1 LYFLQRC
8 QTIFFFFRSSSS
20 NDDQKID
27 VAKLDPIKFNDEKR
41 KRMGDAI
48 HHSFLHPKPFKIGK
62 LSLPKPTNII
72 KDEKKTEKQKVVK
85 ESKHK
90 FNIL

>member
-1 LYFLQRC
+1 
-8 QTIFFFFRSSSS
+8 
-20 NDDQKID
+20 
-27 VAKLDPIKFNDEKR
+27 
-41 KRMGDAI
+41 MGDAI

-72 KDEKKTEKQKVVK
+72 KDKKKTEKQKVVK

>member
-1 LYFLQRC
+1 LSN
-8 QTIFFFFRSSSS
+8 FFFFRK
-20 NDDQKID
+20 NDEQKVD
-27 VAKLDPIKFNDEKR
+27 VTKLDPIKFNDEKR
-41 KRMGDAI
+41 KRLGDPI

-62 LSLPKPTNII
+62 LSLSKPINAV
-72 KDEKKTEKQKVVK
+72 KDEKKTEKQKTVK